1 MRRAIER
8 TAMENLLD
16 QTLDLMRTTWLL
28 GELRR
33 RRARQLIACGQRR
46 RLAFMRDY
54 ALAIHALEQAN
65 RAFDTCEAA
74 ALRAARI
81 ISAMRRDEH
90 LLTREIRRELGSDA
104 ERLAACLPS
113 PT

>member
-1 MRRAIER
+1 MPTDR
-8 TAMENLLD
+8 TELEQHLD
-16 QTLDLMRTTWLL
+16 ETMDLMRTTWLL

-33 RRARQLIACGQRR
+33 RRARMLIACGQRR

-54 ALAIHALEQAN
+54 ALAIDALEAAN
-65 RAFDTCEAA
+65 RAFDECEAA

-81 ISAMRRDEH
+81 ISSMRRDEH

-104 ERLAACLPS
+104 DRLSACVPQ
-113 PT
+113 